1 MSWMSKH
8 ATEHKQNL
16 LQDMP
21 IDDKGSALLN
31 QNKGYGSQSPLD
43 PHTSRGQSP
52 LTKGCAK
59 SEGGSGCV
67 KKRGDEYVI
76 INNKKPGNQVWRSGF
91 SSKEQANKVLAG
103 YHANK

>member
-8 ATEHKQNL
+8 ATEHKKNL
-16 LQDMP
+16 LDTMP
-21 IDDKGSALLN
+21 IDDKSSALLN
-31 QNKGYGSQSPLD
+31 QNKGYGSQ
-43 PHTSRGQSP
+43 TP

-67 KKRGDEYVI
+67 KKRGSEYVI
-76 INNKKPGNQVWRSGF
+76 INNKKPGNQIWRSGF